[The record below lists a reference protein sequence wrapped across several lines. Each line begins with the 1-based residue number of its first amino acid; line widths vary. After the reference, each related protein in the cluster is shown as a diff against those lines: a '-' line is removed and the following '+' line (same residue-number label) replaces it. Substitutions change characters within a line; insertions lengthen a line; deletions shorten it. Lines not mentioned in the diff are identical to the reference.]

1 MDTTSISELPTN
13 NNITMSQSEMPNQQ
27 PPQQMPIPPV
37 RMVPQSEPQMQVE
50 ENAANI
56 NSVLEK
62 ARQSGA
68 LSLPNR
74 DIPIDTTQLTHD
86 NEAHPD
92 FIPNNTPDYIEDV
105 MNLEEIQNKR
115 RKERNKEDSLEEL
128 YKELQVPIFI
138 GILYFIF
145 LLPVTNKY
153 FHKFFTFGFRDDGQ
167 MNIQGYLVKSFIF
180 ASLYY
185 ILNLFM
191 NRLSEI

>member
-1 MDTTSISELPTN
+1 
-13 NNITMSQSEMPNQQ
+13 
-27 PPQQMPIPPV
+27 
-37 RMVPQSEPQMQVE
+37 
-50 ENAANI
+50 
-56 NSVLEK
+56 
-62 ARQSGA
+62 
-68 LSLPNR
+68 
-74 DIPIDTTQLTHD
+74 
-86 NEAHPD
+86 
-92 FIPNNTPDYIEDV
+92 

-153 FHKFFTFGFRDDGQ
+153 FHKFFTFGFREDGQ

-185 ILNLFM
+185 VLNLFM

>member
-1 MDTTSISELPTN
+1 MDTTSISELPSN

-27 PPQQMPIPPV
+27 PPQQMPLPPV

-50 ENAANI
+50 DNAANI

-62 ARQSGA
+62 ARQTGS

-105 MNLEEIQNKR
+105 MNLEEIQNK
-115 RKERNKEDSLEEL
+115 SCLL
-128 YKELQVPIFI
+128 YTSPSPRD
-138 GILYFIF
+138 G
-145 LLPVTNKY
+145 LLSRMP
-153 FHKFFTFGFRDDGQ
+153 
-167 MNIQGYLVKSFIF
+167 SS
-180 ASLYY
+180 A
-185 ILNLFM
+185 
-191 NRLSEI
+191 

>member
-1 MDTTSISELPTN
+1 MDTTSISELPSN

-27 PPQQMPIPPV
+27 PPQQMPLPPV

-62 ARQSGA
+62 ARQTGS

-92 FIPNNTPDYIEDV
+92 FIPNKTPDYIEDV

-153 FHKFFTFGFRDDGQ
+153 FHKFFTFGFREDGQ
-167 MNIQGYLVKSFIF
+167 MNIQGYFVKSFIF
-180 ASLYY
+180 ACVYY